1 MEIKYGDIVKDLFEL
16 DVAVAQAY
24 AMTEA
29 QLGIKIDGITDFI
42 MKFIYTENLNNRD
55 VTITI
60 LSNTLMTNEN
70 TVRKKLNK
78 LIEYKLV
85 ESCTCGCDKRL
96 KKLVP
101 TELGSKLILI
111 FITRKLKTATDI
123 SPIFNKL
130 FSKTLDKFYEE
141 HDLTEYKSFKKN
153 MKSEFIVSEIL
164 STKNR
169 YKNNLS
175 KLA

>member
-1 MEIKYGDIVKDLFEL
+1 MEIKYEDIVKDLFEL

-70 TVRKKLNK
+70 TLRKKLNK
-78 LIEYKLV
+78 LIEGNHV
-85 ESCTCGCDKRL
+85 ES
-96 KKLVP
+96 
-101 TELGSKLILI
+101 
-111 FITRKLKTATDI
+111 
-123 SPIFNKL
+123 
-130 FSKTLDKFYEE
+130 
-141 HDLTEYKSFKKN
+141 
-153 MKSEFIVSEIL
+153 
-164 STKNR
+164 
-169 YKNNLS
+169 
-175 KLA
+175 